1 MRYKSELSSDHS
13 ISLPFLLHIQ
23 RVKPND
29 PFHLLVLK
37 SHKRDAGYTVP
48 FHRC

>member
-1 MRYKSELSSDHS
+1 MLYKRELSSNQS
-13 ISLPFLLHIQ
+13 SSLLFLLHIQ

-37 SHKRDAGYTVP
+37 SHRTDGGYTVH